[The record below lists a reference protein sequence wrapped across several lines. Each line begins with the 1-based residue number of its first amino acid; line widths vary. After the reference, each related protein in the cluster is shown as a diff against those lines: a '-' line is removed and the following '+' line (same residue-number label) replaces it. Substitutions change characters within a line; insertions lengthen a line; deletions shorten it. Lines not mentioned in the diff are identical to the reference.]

1 MSAGARMEG
10 VLSGSKT
17 WHRSTSITYC
27 GAFFG
32 CYPREKMYSYE
43 RKPNFCTPT
52 FLNILLQEGGGDG
65 DGDNYYDDW
74 LQ

>member
-1 MSAGARMEG
+1 MTLQLLFLYPLSFILY
-10 VLSGSKT
+10 VLKPNET
-17 WHRSTSITYC
+17 K
-27 GAFFG
+27 
-32 CYPREKMYSYE
+32 KMYSYE
-43 RKPNFCTPT
+43 RKPYFFNLT